1 MKQTSEIISLVS
13 REMQYR
19 NYSVRTVKTYTEI
32 LEKVER
38 DLQGVSLS
46 DVPTEQFKDYLF
58 RRVNKDKISSSMVN
72 QYISVWKILQTD
84 VLKRNA
90 ESIKV
95 KRPRRE
101 KKLPVVLSQQEV
113 EALIKATRN
122 IKHRALLMLTY
133 SAGLRRQELQFMKPS
148 AIDSEQMRVHVV
160 QGKGKKDRFTLLS
173 PKVLEYLR
181 MYFKIERPKVY
192 LFETQI
198 KKGNP
203 LSEQTLNSIIK
214 NSVRKAGIKK
224 RVSFHTL
231 RHCFATH
238 LLEQGVS
245 LRLIQDF
252 LGHVSI
258 HTTAVYLHL
267 ANIKTSGIISPLDGM
282 DV

>member
-1 MKQTSEIISLVS
+1 MKQTSEIITCVS

-19 NYSVRTVKTYTEI
+19 NYSMRTVKTYTE
-32 LEKVER
+32 LLVKLER
-38 DLQGVSLS
+38 DFQPASLAE
-46 DVPTEQFKDYLF
+46 VTTEQFKDYLF
-58 RRVNKDKISSSMVN
+58 RRVNNDKISSSMVN

-84 VLKRNA
+84 VLKRNI
-90 ESIKV
+90 ESIKI

-267 ANIKTSGIISPLDGM
+267 ANIKTSGIVSPLDGM

>member
-1 MKQTSEIISLVS
+1 MKQTSEIITCVS

-19 NYSVRTVKTYTEI
+19 NYSMRTVKTYTE
-32 LEKVER
+32 LLVKLER
-38 DLQGVSLS
+38 DFQPASLAE
-46 DVPTEQFKDYLF
+46 VTTEQFKDYLF
-58 RRVNKDKISSSMVN
+58 RRVNNDKISSSTVN

-84 VLKRNA
+84 VLKRNI
-90 ESIKV
+90 ESIKI

-133 SAGLRRQELQFMKPS
+133 SAGLRRQELQLMKPS

-198 KKGNP
+198 KKGSP

-267 ANIKTSGIISPLDGM
+267 ANIKTSGIVSPLDGM

>member
-1 MKQTSEIISLVS
+1 MKQLSVLVSRVS

>member
-46 DVPTEQFKDYLF
+46 DVTTEQFKDYLF

-267 ANIKTSGIISPLDGM
+267 ANIKTSGIVSPLDGM

>member
-1 MKQTSEIISLVS
+1 MKPLSELVSRVS

-19 NYSVRTVKTYTEI
+19 NYSMRTVETYTELLDV
-32 LEKVER
+32 LERVIAPIP
-38 DLQGVSLS
+38 LS
-46 DVPTEQFKDYLF
+46 DLPPEAFKEYLYD
-58 RRVNKDKISSSMVN
+58 RVHKDKISTSLVN
-72 QYISVWKILQTD
+72 QFISAWKILQLD
-84 VLKRNA
+84 VLGRA
-90 ESIKV
+90 YETIKI

-101 KKLPVVLSQQEV
+101 KKLPVILSQQEV
-113 EALIKATRN
+113 EALIKATQN

-198 KKGNP
+198 KKGSP

-214 NSVRKAGIKK
+214 NSARKAGIKK

-258 HTTAVYLHL
+258 HTTAIYLHL
-267 ANIKTSGIISPLDGM
+267 ANIKTSGIISPLDSM
-282 DV
+282 DI

>member
-1 MKQTSEIISLVS
+1 MKQTSEIITCVS

-19 NYSVRTVKTYTEI
+19 NYSMRTVKTYTE
-32 LEKVER
+32 LLVKLER
-38 DLQGVSLS
+38 DFQPDSLAE
-46 DVPTEQFKDYLF
+46 VTTEQFKDYLF
-58 RRVNKDKISSSMVN
+58 RRVNNDKISSSMVN

-84 VLKRNA
+84 VLKRNI
-90 ESIKV
+90 ESIKI

-198 KKGNP
+198 KKGSP

-267 ANIKTSGIISPLDGM
+267 ANIKTSGIVSPLDGM

>member
-1 MKQTSEIISLVS
+1 MKQLSELISLVS

-19 NYSVRTVKTYTEI
+19 NYSERTVKTYTEI
-32 LEKVER
+32 LEKMER
-38 DLQGVSLS
+38 DFQTVPLT
-46 DVPTEQFKDYLF
+46 DVTPEQFKDFLF
-58 RRVNKDKISSSMVN
+58 RRVNKDKVSSSVVN
-72 QYISVWKILQTD
+72 QCISVWKILQTD
-84 VLKRNA
+84 ILKRDF
-90 ESIKV
+90 EKLKI

-101 KKLPVVLSQQEV
+101 HKMPVVLSQQEV
-113 EALIKATRN
+113 EALLNATRN
-122 IKHRALLMLTY
+122 IKHKAMLMLTY
-133 SAGLRRQELQFMKPS
+133 SAGLRRQELQFIKPS

-198 KKGNP
+198 RKGHP

-258 HTTAVYLHL
+258 RTTAVYLHL

>member
-46 DVPTEQFKDYLF
+46 DVTTEQFKDYLF

>member
-1 MKQTSEIISLVS
+1 MKQTSEIITCVS

-19 NYSVRTVKTYTEI
+19 NYSMRTVKTYTE
-32 LEKVER
+32 LLVKLER
-38 DLQGVSLS
+38 DFQPASLAE
-46 DVPTEQFKDYLF
+46 VTTEQFKDYLF
-58 RRVNKDKISSSMVN
+58 RRVNNDKISSSMVN

-84 VLKRNA
+84 VLKRNI
-90 ESIKV
+90 ESIKI

-198 KKGNP
+198 KKGSP

-267 ANIKTSGIISPLDGM
+267 ANIKTSGIVSPLDGM

>member
-1 MKQTSEIISLVS
+1 MKQTSEIISCVS

-19 NYSVRTVKTYTEI
+19 NYSMRTVETYTEF
-32 LEKVER
+32 LEVLER
-38 DLQGVSLS
+38 TFAP
-46 DVPTEQFKDYLF
+46 VPLAEISTERFKDYLYQ
-58 RRVNKDKISSSMVN
+58 RVSKDKISTSLVN
-72 QYISVWKILQTD
+72 QFISAWKILQGD
-84 VLKRNA
+84 VLRRDYT
-90 ESIKV
+90 SIQV

-113 EALIKATRN
+113 ESLIKATRN
-122 IKHRALLMLTY
+122 IKHKALLMLTY
-133 SAGLRRQELQFMKPS
+133 SAGLRRQELQYMKPS
-148 AIDSEQMRVHVV
+148 AIDSKQMRVHVV
-160 QGKGKKDRFTLLS
+160 QGKGRKDRFTLLS

-198 KKGNP
+198 KKGHP
-203 LSEQTLNSIIK
+203 LSEQTLNCIIK

-238 LLEQGVS
+238 LLEQGVN

-252 LGHVSI
+252 LGHRSLK
-258 HTTAVYLHL
+258 TTAIYLHL
-267 ANIKTSGIISPLDGM
+267 ANIKTSGIYPALKG
-282 DV
+282 

>member
-1 MKQTSEIISLVS
+1 MKQTSEIITCVS

-19 NYSVRTVKTYTEI
+19 NYSMRTVKTYTE
-32 LEKVER
+32 LLVKLER
-38 DLQGVSLS
+38 DFQPASLAE
-46 DVPTEQFKDYLF
+46 VTTEQFKDYLF
-58 RRVNKDKISSSMVN
+58 RRVNNDKISSSMVN

-84 VLKRNA
+84 VLKRNI
-90 ESIKV
+90 ESIKI

-133 SAGLRRQELQFMKPS
+133 SAGLRRQELQLMKPS

-198 KKGNP
+198 KKGSP

-267 ANIKTSGIISPLDGM
+267 ANIKTSGIVSPLDGM

>member
-1 MKQTSEIISLVS
+1 MKPLSELVSRVS

-19 NYSVRTVKTYTEI
+19 NYSMRTVKTYTDI
-32 LEKVER
+32 LEKIES
-38 DLQGVSLS
+38 DLQSISLK
-46 DVPTEQFKDYLF
+46 DVTPNQFKDYLYQ
-58 RRVNKDKISSSMVN
+58 RVVKDKISTSLVN
-72 QYISVWKILQTD
+72 QCISAWKILQYD
-84 VLKRNA
+84 VLKRNF
-90 ESIKV
+90 ESIQV

-113 EALIKATRN
+113 ESLIKATRN
-122 IKHRALLMLTY
+122 IKHKALLMLTY
-133 SAGLRRQELQFMKPS
+133 SAGLRRQELQYMKPS
-148 AIDSEQMRVHVV
+148 AIDSKQMRVHVV
-160 QGKGKKDRFTLLS
+160 QGKGRKDRFTLLS

-198 KKGNP
+198 KKGHP
-203 LSEQTLNSIIK
+203 LSEQTLNCIIK

-224 RVSFHTL
+224 CVSFHTL

-252 LGHVSI
+252 WGHVSI
-258 HTTAVYLHL
+258 RTTAVYLHL
-267 ANIKTSGIISPLDGM
+267 ANIKTSGIYPALKG
-282 DV
+282 